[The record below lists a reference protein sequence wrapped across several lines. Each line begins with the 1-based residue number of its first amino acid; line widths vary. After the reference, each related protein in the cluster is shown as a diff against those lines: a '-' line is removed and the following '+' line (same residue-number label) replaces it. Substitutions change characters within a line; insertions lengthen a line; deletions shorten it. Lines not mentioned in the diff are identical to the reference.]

1 MEVVPDVRCSSARV
15 QRTDRGPAMARSVC
29 CAVEGFLCLSMSCHS
44 TIVVIYLKQAL
55 LYVWTKQVDLSSRA
69 STSVKP
75 RPLALLPA
83 DGGTIVRVELHV
95 VLWTK
100 AEPDL
105 ETVRNAAKKHGSCI
119 SHLAR
124 APASN
129 RLDLDNFWRLTRH

>member
-75 RPLALLPA
+75 RPHALLPA
-83 DGGTIVRVELHV
+83 EGGTIVRVELHV
-95 VLWTK
+95 VPWGK

-105 ETVRNAAKKHGSCI
+105 ETVSEKRNQEAQRLHQPSRSSHCQRSTGS
-119 SHLAR
+119 S
-124 APASN
+124 
-129 RLDLDNFWRLTRH
+129 